1 MKLSTNKANF
11 KRIGLLF
18 LSAILLVNVV
28 FQTSALKADAATS
41 YGSDFL
47 KTVEL
52 QDDQGNTSTDFDN
65 YDNIKIHYSWE
76 IPNSTDVKA
85 GDTMDFTLPAELKL
99 QTNLSFA
106 LKDSKGNVV
115 GNAVASSSTGKVTVT
130 FTDYVENNSDINGAL
145 DFWSGWN
152 KEITNEAE
160 NYPVE
165 FPLNGETTTI
175 TVDISGNPISPTETV
190 LKYGWVDQDNP
201 EIIHWV
207 VRVNYAE
214 INIENAV
221 YEDTIGANQTL
232 DFSSVQAYH
241 GSYSGELFTKGVQV
255 PATAFSQTDTG
266 FKVALGDISDSV
278 RITYDTVATD
288 GGASDKY
295 TNDGSLTGDNY
306 VTQEIQSETPYS
318 GGNGSGDGTTGSVEL
333 TKTDDTAQKNPL
345 EGAEFKLVNS
355 AGATVQEKLSTD
367 ADGILSISQLKFD
380 TYQLIETKAPAG
392 YVLDDTP
399 VEFTLDSTH
408 QAISVTK
415 ENTTIKGSVSLTKTD
430 SATAAVLAGAEF
442 ELQDSTGKTLQ
453 TGLTTNEQGILTV
466 TDLELGD
473 YQLVE
478 TKAPAGYVLD
488 NTPVKFTLDE
498 THQTIS
504 VAKENTTIKG
514 SVSLTKTDSA
524 TAEVLAGAEFEL
536 QDSTGKTLQT
546 GLITNEEGML
556 IITDLELGDYQ
567 LVETKAPA
575 GYELDSTPVVF
586 TIGQNS
592 TNVSVTKEN
601 TKIPAIPDKPLTPD
615 TPEMPIIPKKPVI
628 PVIPSTPA
636 AVLPQAPISRTV
648 IKETT
653 SMVKLPKTGDTPLQS
668 GLGLLL
674 VALSTGSLILLRKNR
689 QG

>member
-1 MKLSTNKANF
+1 MKKS
-11 KRIGLLF
+11 KRRSKLKQIGLLF
-18 LSAILLVNVV
+18 LSAILLVNVI

-47 KTVEL
+47 KTLEL
-52 QDDQGNTSTDFDN
+52 QDEDGNASTDFDK
-65 YDNIKIHYSWE
+65 YDNVKIHYTWE
-76 IPNSTDVKA
+76 IPNSADVKA
-85 GDTMDFTLPAELKL
+85 GDTMDFTLPAEIIL
-99 QTNLSFA
+99 QANSNFE

-115 GNAVASSSTGKVTVT
+115 GNATASSRTGKVTVT
-130 FTDYVENNSDINGAL
+130 FTDYVENNSDINGSL

-152 KEITNEAE
+152 KEIINESE

-175 TVDISGNPISPTETV
+175 TVDISGTPIAPTETAY
-190 LKYGWVDQDNP
+190 KYGWVDQDNP

-214 INIENAV
+214 ISIENAV

-232 DFSSVQAYH
+232 DFSSLQAFH
-241 GSYSGELFTKGVQV
+241 GTYSGDSFTKGAQV
-255 PATAFSQTDTG
+255 PAAAFSQTNGG
-266 FKVALGDISDSV
+266 FKVTLGNITDTV
-278 RITYDTVATD
+278 RITYDTIATD

-295 TNDGSLTGDNY
+295 TNAGSLTGDNY
-306 VTQEIQSETPYS
+306 VTREIQNETPYS

-333 TKTDDTAQKNPL
+333 TKIDDTTQKKPL

-355 AGATVQEKLSTD
+355 AGTTVQEGLTTA
-367 ADGILSISQLKFD
+367 ADGTLSITQLKFD

-392 YVLDDTP
+392 YVLDNTP
-399 VEFTLDSTH
+399 VEFTIDSTH

-478 TKAPAGYVLD
+478 TKAPAGY
-488 NTPVKFTLDE
+488 
-498 THQTIS
+498 
-504 VAKENTTIKG
+504 
-514 SVSLTKTDSA
+514 
-524 TAEVLAGAEFEL
+524 
-536 QDSTGKTLQT
+536 
-546 GLITNEEGML
+546 
-556 IITDLELGDYQ
+556 
-567 LVETKAPA
+567 
-575 GYELDSTPVVF
+575 ELDSTPVVF

-628 PVIPSTPA
+628 PVIPITPA

-668 GLGLLL
+668 DLGLLL